1 MWIGLLF
8 ATLAGAAIA
17 TVGFLGA
24 TERLPRN
31 RWAGIRIRSTMR
43 NDEAW
48 RRAHRAA
55 GPLFVFGGVG
65 IFAVGA
71 AFFPFAAAGR
81 VDDVIA
87 LGVLMAM
94 LIVAVSL
101 VIGGTVLARTAALTA
116 PEAGG

>member
-1 MWIGLLF
+1 MWVALLV
-8 ATLAGAAIA
+8 ATLGGAVIA

-31 RWAGIRIRSTMR
+31 SLVGIRIPSTMR
-43 NDEAW
+43 SDEAW

-87 LGVLMAM
+87 LGVLIAM
-94 LIVAVSL
+94 LIVTLSL
-101 VIGGTVLARTAALTA
+101 VLGATVLARTAAATA
-116 PEAGG
+116 SDSGA